1 MYIFVSIF
9 FAVVILFILYLIY
22 SIFKQKIKFFVT
34 GLDNGFSF
42 NDLSLLWT
50 VSQICDLETP
60 VSLFWSMSSLTKC
73 MMQLTSDIEANP
85 ENNTEKNQRII
96 SKLFDYR
103 TKLQN
108 ESDSKKGLTSTL
120 ALDTKQRLRIVFPG
134 HGVFTSKLIN
144 NGHELII
151 EVPRQKDM
159 ITIPA
164 DQWVGCV
171 ISVYLWRKGDARYVF
186 DTVVLK
192 NGIFMGQ
199 TALFLK
205 HSYNLVRTQK
215 RKSIR
220 AQCQINAQLFII
232 KEKVIDYSVIETQN
246 GYKCVL
252 EDISE
257 SGALIKIGGK
267 GVQNVQIKIQFTINN
282 MLVVMFG
289 IVRTVEFNQETNQSL
304 LHFECIH
311 IDQEMRNEILRYVY
325 KMLPENEKEVLQA
338 LKMTDED
345 EQNEEVAVQDQQK
358 EDKVEEL
365 PKIIDNEEVTSV
377 SKVPVADSDII
388 DETISIF

>member
-9 FAVVILFILYLIY
+9 FSVVILFILYLIY
-22 SIFKQKIKFFVT
+22 SIFKQKIKFYVT

-60 VSLFWSMSSLTKC
+60 VSLFWSMPSLTKC

-120 ALDTKQRLRIVFPG
+120 ALDTKQQLRIVFPG
-134 HGVFTSKLIN
+134 HGVFTSKLLN

-164 DQWVGCV
+164 DQWVGSV

-186 DTVVLK
+186 DTLVLK
-192 NGIFMGQ
+192 NGIFLGQ

-215 RKSIR
+215 RKSVR
-220 AQCQINAQLFII
+220 AQCQIDALLYII
-232 KEKVIDYSVIETQN
+232 KEKVIDYSIIETQN

-257 SGALIKIGGK
+257 AGALIRIGGK

-311 IDQEMRNEILRYVY
+311 IEQEMRNEILRYVY
-325 KMLPENEKEVLQA
+325 KMLPEHEKEVLQA
-338 LKMTDED
+338 LDMTDED
-345 EQNEEVAVQDQQK
+345 KQNDETVIEE
-358 EDKVEEL
+358 EENVEEL
-365 PKIIDNEEVTSV
+365 PKMIDNIDATSV
-377 SKVPVADSDII
+377 SKVPVADSEII
-388 DETISIF
+388 DDTISIF

>member
-1 MYIFVSIF
+1 M
-9 FAVVILFILYLIY
+9 
-22 SIFKQKIKFFVT
+22 
-34 GLDNGFSF
+34 
-42 NDLSLLWT
+42 
-50 VSQICDLETP
+50 P
-60 VSLFWSMSSLTKC
+60 SLTKC

-120 ALDTKQRLRIVFPG
+120 ALDTKQQLRIVFPG
-134 HGVFTSKLIN
+134 HGVFTSKLLN

-164 DQWVGCV
+164 DQWVGSV

-186 DTVVLK
+186 DTLVLK
-192 NGIFMGQ
+192 NGIFLGQ

-215 RKSIR
+215 RKSVR
-220 AQCQINAQLFII
+220 AQCQIDALLYII
-232 KEKVIDYSVIETQN
+232 KEKVIDYSIIETQN

-257 SGALIKIGGK
+257 AGALIRIGGK

-311 IDQEMRNEILRYVY
+311 IEQEMRNEILRYVY
-325 KMLPENEKEVLQA
+325 KMLPEHEKEVLQA
-338 LKMTDED
+338 LDMTDED
-345 EQNEEVAVQDQQK
+345 KQNDETVIEKEEN
-358 EDKVEEL
+358 VEEL
-365 PKIIDNEEVTSV
+365 PKMIDNIDATSV
-377 SKVPVADSDII
+377 SKVPVADSEII
-388 DETISIF
+388 DDTISIF

>member
-9 FAVVILFILYLIY
+9 FSVVILFILYLIY
-22 SIFKQKIKFFVT
+22 SVFKQKIKFYVT

-60 VSLFWSMSSLTKC
+60 VSLFWSMPSLTKC

-120 ALDTKQRLRIVFPG
+120 ALDTKQQLRIVFPG
-134 HGVFTSKLIN
+134 HGVFTSKLLN

-164 DQWVGCV
+164 DQWVGSV

-186 DTVVLK
+186 DTLVLK
-192 NGIFMGQ
+192 NGIFLGQ

-215 RKSIR
+215 RKSVR
-220 AQCQINAQLFII
+220 AQCQIDALLYII
-232 KEKVIDYSVIETQN
+232 KEKVIDYSIIETQN

-257 SGALIKIGGK
+257 AGALIRIGGK

-311 IDQEMRNEILRYVY
+311 IEQEMRNEILRYVY
-325 KMLPENEKEVLQA
+325 KMLPEHEKEVLQA
-338 LKMTDED
+338 LDMTDED
-345 EQNEEVAVQDQQK
+345 KQNDETVIEE
-358 EDKVEEL
+358 EENVEEL
-365 PKIIDNEEVTSV
+365 PKMIDNIDATSV
-377 SKVPVADSDII
+377 SKVPVADSEII
-388 DETISIF
+388 DDTISIF

>member
-9 FAVVILFILYLIY
+9 FSVVILFILYLIY
-22 SIFKQKIKFFVT
+22 SIFKQKIKFYVT

-60 VSLFWSMSSLTKC
+60 VSLFWSMPSLTKC

-120 ALDTKQRLRIVFPG
+120 ALDTKQQLRIVFPG
-134 HGVFTSKLIN
+134 HGVFTSKLLN

-164 DQWVGCV
+164 DQWVGSV

-186 DTVVLK
+186 DTLVLK
-192 NGIFMGQ
+192 NGIFLGQ

-215 RKSIR
+215 RKSVR
-220 AQCQINAQLFII
+220 AQCQIDALLYII
-232 KEKVIDYSVIETQN
+232 KEKVIDYSIIETQN

-257 SGALIKIGGK
+257 AGALIRIGGK

-311 IDQEMRNEILRYVY
+311 IEQEMRNEILRYVY
-325 KMLPENEKEVLQA
+325 KMLPEHEKEVLQA
-338 LKMTDED
+338 LDMTDED
-345 EQNEEVAVQDQQK
+345 KQNDETVVHEE
-358 EDKVEEL
+358 ENVEEL
-365 PKIIDNEEVTSV
+365 PKMIDNIDATSV
-377 SKVPVADSDII
+377 SKVPVADSEII
-388 DETISIF
+388 DDTISIF

>member
-9 FAVVILFILYLIY
+9 FSVVILFILYLIY
-22 SIFKQKIKFFVT
+22 SIFKQKIKFYVT

-60 VSLFWSMSSLTKC
+60 VSLFWSMPSLTKC

-120 ALDTKQRLRIVFPG
+120 ALDTKQQLRIVFPG
-134 HGVFTSKLIN
+134 HGVFTSKLLN

-164 DQWVGCV
+164 DQWVGSV

-186 DTVVLK
+186 DTLVLK
-192 NGIFMGQ
+192 NGIFLGQ

-215 RKSIR
+215 RKSVR
-220 AQCQINAQLFII
+220 AQCQIDALLYII
-232 KEKVIDYSVIETQN
+232 KEKVIDYSIIETQN

-257 SGALIKIGGK
+257 AGALIRIGGK
-267 GVQNVQIKIQFTINN
+267 GVQNIQIKIQFTINN

-311 IDQEMRNEILRYVY
+311 IEQEMRNEILRYVY
-325 KMLPENEKEVLQA
+325 KMLPEHEKEVLQA
-338 LKMTDED
+338 LDMTDED
-345 EQNEEVAVQDQQK
+345 KQNDETVIEE
-358 EDKVEEL
+358 EENVEEL
-365 PKIIDNEEVTSV
+365 PKMIDNIDATSV
-377 SKVPVADSDII
+377 SKVPVADSEII
-388 DETISIF
+388 DDTISIF

>member
-9 FAVVILFILYLIY
+9 FSVAILFVLYLIY

-42 NDLSLLWT
+42 SDLSLLWT

-60 VSLFWSMSSLTKC
+60 VSLFWSMPSLTKC

-85 ENNTEKNQRII
+85 ENNTEKNQKII

-108 ESDSKKGLTSTL
+108 ESDSKKGLSSTL
-120 ALDTKQRLRIVFPG
+120 ALDTKQQLRIVFPG
-134 HGVFTSKLIN
+134 HGVFTSKLLN

-164 DQWVGCV
+164 DQWVGSV
-171 ISVYLWRKGDARYVF
+171 VSVYLWRKGDARYVF

-192 NGIFMGQ
+192 NGIFLGQ

-215 RKSIR
+215 RKSVR
-220 AQCQINAQLFII
+220 AQCQIDAQLFII
-232 KEKVIDYSVIETQN
+232 KEKVIDYSIIETQN

-257 SGALIKIGGK
+257 AGALIRIGGK

-282 MLVVMFG
+282 MLIVMFG

-311 IDQEMRNEILRYVY
+311 IEQEMRNEILRYVY
-325 KMLPENEKEVLQA
+325 KMLPEHEKEVLQA
-338 LKMTDED
+338 LNMTDED
-345 EQNEEVAVQDQQK
+345 EQNDETIVHEE
-358 EDKVEEL
+358 ENVEEL
-365 PKIIDNEEVTSV
+365 PKMMDNIVATSV
-377 SKVPVADSDII
+377 SKVPVADSEII
-388 DETISIF
+388 DDTISIF

>member
-9 FAVVILFILYLIY
+9 FSVVILFILYLIY
-22 SIFKQKIKFFVT
+22 SIFKQKIKFYVT

-60 VSLFWSMSSLTKC
+60 VSLFWSMPSLTKC

-120 ALDTKQRLRIVFPG
+120 ALDTKQQLRIVFPG
-134 HGVFTSKLIN
+134 HGVFTSKLLN

-164 DQWVGCV
+164 DQWVGSV

-186 DTVVLK
+186 DTLVLK
-192 NGIFMGQ
+192 NGIFLGQ
-199 TALFLK
+199 TVLFLK

-215 RKSIR
+215 RKSVR
-220 AQCQINAQLFII
+220 AQCQIDALLYII
-232 KEKVIDYSVIETQN
+232 KEKVIDYSIIETQN

-257 SGALIKIGGK
+257 AGALIRIGGK

-311 IDQEMRNEILRYVY
+311 IEQEMRNEILRYVY
-325 KMLPENEKEVLQA
+325 KMLPEHEKEVLQA
-338 LKMTDED
+338 LDMTDED
-345 EQNEEVAVQDQQK
+345 KQNDETVIVEE
-358 EDKVEEL
+358 ENVEEL
-365 PKIIDNEEVTSV
+365 PKMIDNIDATSV
-377 SKVPVADSDII
+377 SKVPVADSEII
-388 DETISIF
+388 DDTISIF